1 MSEHAIEQTHHNM
14 AQHMHAP
21 GEHAHPGP
29 AVYLIVAGFLIIL
42 TAMELTVFYVQALQ
56 PVLVPILIVLAIA
69 KFSLVAMFYMHLH
82 YDSRA
87 FTAIFL
93 FPLWIALMWVISLLL
108 LFEYLSYHLLL

>member
-1 MSEHAIEQTHHNM
+1 MSEQVIERTHREIAEHAY
-14 AQHMHAP
+14 AP

-29 AVYLIVAGFLIIL
+29 AVYLIVAAFLIVL

-69 KFSLVAMFYMHLH
+69 KFSLVALFYMHLH

-108 LFEYLSYHLLL
+108 LFEYLSYHLML